1 MSTLGLPIDT
11 SQSPVSRVRRGARR
25 LSLFNRILLSNA
37 MIVMIGAIA
46 GTWLTS
52 MIVRRAP
59 SEMMVPLAGGF
70 AVIGIVLS
78 VLVNIVV
85 LRAALSPLVQLRQ
98 AAQAVRSG
106 DLTAR
111 AAISDQADVEMT
123 DLAETLNAT
132 LDELA
137 RDHAQLRSLS
147 SQVIRAQE
155 EERRRIARELH
166 DDTAQLLFAQLLR
179 VTALKTS
186 SNEELRQVGADLEVA
201 TVEALEGVRRLALEL
216 RPPALDDLGL
226 ADALADLAQRFLA
239 QTRIKIDYQVRG
251 SRTRL
256 PADVELVLYRVAQ
269 EALTNVAKH
278 AQAGKVSM
286 DLDRATH
293 DVSLSVR
300 DDGRGFDPDRQVVR
314 ASTGIGLGLFG
325 MQERVNLVGGSIR
338 IWSEAGNGTEVFAF
352 LPVDQRRTAT
362 RILGGDPA

>member
-1 MSTLGLPIDT
+1 MSTIEM
-11 SQSPVSRVRRGARR
+11 PVEVGAPARSRALRGARR

-37 MIVMIGAIA
+37 TIVVIGAVA

-52 MIVRRAP
+52 VIVRRAP
-59 SEMMVPLAGGF
+59 TEMMVPLAGGF
-70 AVIGIVLS
+70 AVIGIILS

-85 LRAALSPLVQLRQ
+85 LRAALAPLVQLRH

-111 AAISDQADVEMT
+111 APISTKADVEMT

-147 SQVIRAQE
+147 SQVVRAQE

-179 VTALKTS
+179 VTALKS
-186 SNEELRQVGADLEVA
+186 STNDELRRAGAELEVS

-226 ADALADLAQRFLA
+226 SAALADLAQRFLA

-278 AQAGKVSM
+278 ARATKVSM
-286 DLDRATH
+286 DLDRSAG
-293 DVSLSVR
+293 DVSLSIR
-300 DDGRGFDPDRQVVR
+300 DDGLGFDPERQIAR
-314 ASTGIGLGLFG
+314 ASSGIGLGLFG
-325 MQERVNLVGGSIR
+325 MQERVHLVGGSLR
-338 IWSEAGNGTEVFAF
+338 IWSTAGRGSEVFAF
-352 LPVDQRRTAT
+352 LPLDYRRTSRSIDGVT
-362 RILGGDPA
+362 RR